1 MRKRTDEKQDLRRG
15 EGITEN
21 GENVFSHKTRERRTC
36 HHAEERG
43 EVGND
48 GVEGEVIGSV
58 LVGQIDIGQRCH
70 DRSRGNAEDVLGK
83 ADGDVEPDGIRRD
96 EGIRVIG
103 GGVDEKHDGERAEPI
118 MPRDQLL
125 PHIREENKEQ
135 KVGCVDAVAERIA
148 DADVI
153 ENVCVERCVGQIERE
168 GIGCGDEDGAQKTL
182 VFERKRE
189 DVGKLC
195 FRLGRVRKFLGNKPD
210 HAVNDGKRE
219 RDESDGD
226 EHGELLRRT
235 RKRIADRG
243 NDERDGEGDGGVYA
257 ARGVEVVHAHVV
269 GQEVG
274 VPCGEAGG
282 EQLVD
287 GIRGDDQNDEP
298 KQKHIGIGDEHRQYG
313 DADNA
318 DGIIGKLAY
327 DKDPFPFPEP
337 LKENGGEN
345 VEQARDVRNKGQ
357 NSDTGFI
364 QTVHQKEARV
374 KKTSRK
380 LTDESCHHRG
390 EKHTESASSE
400 VILYVIDVKQRTFSD
415 TCFEIA
421 EKPAHK
427 DPFLPVGETFS

>member
-1 MRKRTDEKQDLRRG
+1 MRKRADEKQDLRGG

-21 GENVFSHKTRERRTC
+21 GENVFSHQTSKRRAC
-36 HHAEERG
+36 HHAEEG
-43 EVGND
+43 CKVGDD
-48 GVEGEVIGSV
+48 GVEGEVIGPI

-70 DRSRGNAEDVLGK
+70 DRSRGNAENVLGE

-96 EGIRVIG
+96 ERIRVIG

-135 KVGCVDAVAERIA
+135 KVSRVDAVAERIA

-195 FRLGRVRKFLGNKPD
+195 FCFGRVRKFLGNKPD
-210 HAVNDGKRE
+210 HAVNDGKRK

-226 EHGELLRRT
+226 EHGKLLRRA

-243 NDERDGEGDGGVYA
+243 NDKRDGEGDGGVYA
-257 ARGVEVVHAHVV
+257 ARRVKVVHAHVV
-269 GQEVG
+269 GQEVS
-274 VPCGEAGG
+274 VPCGKAGG

-298 KQKHIGIGDEHRQYG
+298 EQKHIGVGNKHRQYG
-313 DADNA
+313 DADDA
-318 DGIIGKLAY
+318 DGIVEELTC
-327 DKDPFPFPEP
+327 DKDPFSFPEP
-337 LKENGGEN
+337 FKKNG
-345 VEQARDVRNKGQ
+345 
-357 NSDTGFI
+357 
-364 QTVHQKEARV
+364 
-374 KKTSRK
+374 
-380 LTDESCHHRG
+380 
-390 EKHTESASSE
+390 
-400 VILYVIDVKQRTFSD
+400 
-415 TCFEIA
+415 
-421 EKPAHK
+421 
-427 DPFLPVGETFS
+427 